1 LWNTPLTSGRFL
13 HSRSPWITRQLG
25 LHRETISQK
34 KEKIMKERKKER
46 KEGRKEGR
54 KEERKKERKEGRN
67 EERKVGKKVFSKK
80 KKLVRAVVADA
91 FNPSIW
97 EAEADRLKCS
107 RPAWSTQ

>member
-1 LWNTPLTSGRFL
+1 MEHTFNL
-13 HSRSPWITRQLG
+13 RQISAFKVTLVYKSARA
-25 LHRETISQK
+25 RETISQK
-34 KEKIMKERKKER
+34 KNEKKKKKKKRKK
-46 KEGRKEGR
+46 
-54 KEERKKERKEGRN
+54 KK
-67 EERKVGKKVFSKK
+67 KKKK

>member
-1 LWNTPLTSGRFL
+1 
-13 HSRSPWITRQLG
+13 
-25 LHRETISQK
+25 
-34 KEKIMKERKKER
+34 MKER

-54 KEERKKERKEGRN
+54 KEERKVG
-67 EERKVGKKVFSKK
+67 RKVFTKKKK

>member
-1 LWNTPLTSGRFL
+1 
-13 HSRSPWITRQLG
+13 
-25 LHRETISQK
+25 
-34 KEKIMKERKKER
+34 MKER

-54 KEERKKERKEGRN
+54 KEERKVGR
-67 EERKVGKKVFSKK
+67 KVFSKKKKKK

>member
-1 LWNTPLTSGRFL
+1 
-13 HSRSPWITRQLG
+13 
-25 LHRETISQK
+25 
-34 KEKIMKERKKER
+34 MKER

-54 KEERKKERKEGRN
+54 KEERKVGR
-67 EERKVGKKVFSKK
+67 KVFSKKKK

>member
-1 LWNTPLTSGRFL
+1 
-13 HSRSPWITRQLG
+13 
-25 LHRETISQK
+25 
-34 KEKIMKERKKER
+34 MKE
-46 KEGRKEGR
+46 RKEGR
-54 KEERKKERKEGRN
+54 KEERKVGR
-67 EERKVGKKVFSKK
+67 KVFSKKKK

>member
-1 LWNTPLTSGRFL
+1 
-13 HSRSPWITRQLG
+13 
-25 LHRETISQK
+25 
-34 KEKIMKERKKER
+34 MKER
-46 KEGRKEGR
+46 KEGRKKGIFQ
-54 KEERKKERKEGRN
+54 K
-67 EERKVGKKVFSKK
+67 KK

>member
-1 LWNTPLTSGRFL
+1 
-13 HSRSPWITRQLG
+13 
-25 LHRETISQK
+25 
-34 KEKIMKERKKER
+34 M
-46 KEGRKEGR
+46 KEGR
-54 KEERKKERKEGRN
+54 KEERKVGR
-67 EERKVGKKVFSKK
+67 KVFSKKKK

>member
-1 LWNTPLTSGRFL
+1 
-13 HSRSPWITRQLG
+13 
-25 LHRETISQK
+25 
-34 KEKIMKERKKER
+34 MKERKKGR

-54 KEERKKERKEGRN
+54 KRERKRKKGIFQ
-67 EERKVGKKVFSKK
+67 KKK

>member
-1 LWNTPLTSGRFL
+1 
-13 HSRSPWITRQLG
+13 
-25 LHRETISQK
+25 
-34 KEKIMKERKKER
+34 MKERKKER

-54 KEERKKERKEGRN
+54 KEERKVGR
-67 EERKVGKKVFSKK
+67 KVFSKKK

>member
-1 LWNTPLTSGRFL
+1 
-13 HSRSPWITRQLG
+13 
-25 LHRETISQK
+25 
-34 KEKIMKERKKER
+34 M
-46 KEGRKEGR
+46 KEGR
-54 KEERKKERKEGRN
+54 KEERKVGR
-67 EERKVGKKVFSKK
+67 KVFSKK

>member
-1 LWNTPLTSGRFL
+1 MEHTFNL
-13 HSRSPWITRQLG
+13 RQ
-25 LHRETISQK
+25 ISAFKVTLDYKAARATQRNHISK
-34 KEKIMKERKKER
+34 KRKNNERKKER
-46 KEGRKEGR
+46 KEGRKEGMKEGR
-54 KEERKKERKEGRN
+54 KEERKVGR
-67 EERKVGKKVFSKK
+67 KVFSKK

>member
-1 LWNTPLTSGRFL
+1 MWNTPLTSGRFL
-13 HSRSPWITRQLG
+13 RSRSPWITRQLG

-34 KEKIMKERKKER
+34 KEKIMKERK
-46 KEGRKEGR
+46 EGRKEGR
-54 KEERKKERKEGRN
+54 KEERKVGR
-67 EERKVGKKVFSKK
+67 KVFSKKKKK